1 MRILHF
7 HPDGNK
13 TIAEYVAL
21 LCRVMGEY
29 AEVAAAN
36 DIKSLTRQIKQKRP
50 DIIHLHG
57 CWTMQNAIAAM
68 IAKRK
73 LIRTVI
79 TPHGQLEPWIIR
91 QHYIRKKLPR
101 ILLYQKTIVN
111 RAYSVI
117 VMGKMEEFHL
127 KQLKWNPRIETAYN
141 SIITDTITEED
152 MCRTIYGIYDKV
164 MNTDILKL
172 MNRETINATSA
183 LIKAGLTG
191 NHLWLNDHEYGLFRT
206 PNNIEWDKLT
216 AYVHQEGISDVVTK
230 GIDVLG
236 LPQPDTAPTEKP
248 FYHPKNLISPEP
260 LSASISIKKDKGNS
274 KDNKE
279 TACGNIFSYTD
290 TLYFT
295 EMMRN
300 VRKLTSRR
308 RLTLSHIV
316 ETADTLRTRAIDEGK
331 AAEILRGKRLYKF
344 TGRIMQLLADMTGL
358 EEGFMPVPPINDR
371 QTNRIKTIINKHL
384 EI

>member
-230 GIDVLG
+230 GIDVLE

-260 LSASISIKKDKGNS
+260 LSASISIKKDKGN
-274 KDNKE
+274 
-279 TACGNIFSYTD
+279 I
-290 TLYFT
+290 
-295 EMMRN
+295 
-300 VRKLTSRR
+300 RKLTSRR

-331 AAEILRGKRLYKF
+331 AGEILRGKRLYKF